1 MHTHY
6 VSLKNKIFLMVMIE
20 EWLFYVSTVYL
31 KLILSLCVEL
41 VQISFDTGSRIR
53 AVSISQVINF
63 LNLLVTLSGA
73 GAT

>member
-1 MHTHY
+1 
-6 VSLKNKIFLMVMIE
+6 MIE
-20 EWLFYVSTVYL
+20 EWLFYVSAVYL

-41 VQISFDTGSRIR
+41 VQISFDTGPRIR